1 MNLYTG
7 LMTGLILVLGTA
19 LFVNDVSDELPVIDS
34 NHAEA
39 MATLDETAA
48 SLERSKQSLDRMIII
63 AEEMHRNLVVMN
75 HNSDAIFRSVTGC
88 DSDKTCES
96 LKESMMEAGN
106 VSK

>member
-19 LFVNDVSDELPVIDS
+19 LFVNDASDELPVIDS
-34 NHAEA
+34 NHAETL
-39 MATLDETAA
+39 AT
-48 SLERSKQSLDRMIII
+48 LERSKQSLDRMIII

>member
-1 MNLYTG
+1 MNLYAG

-19 LFVNDVSDELPVIDS
+19 LFVNDVSDELPVIVS

-96 LKESMMEAGN
+96 LKESMTEAEN

>member
-1 MNLYTG
+1 
-7 LMTGLILVLGTA
+7 MTGLILVLGTA

-39 MATLDETAA
+39 MTTLDETAA

-75 HNSDAIFRSVTGC
+75 HNSDAIFRSV
-88 DSDKTCES
+88 
-96 LKESMMEAGN
+96 
-106 VSK
+106 

>member
-1 MNLYTG
+1 
-7 LMTGLILVLGTA
+7 MTGLILVLGTA
-19 LFVNDVSDELPVIDS
+19 LFVNDASDELPVIDS

-39 MATLDETAA
+39 MAT
-48 SLERSKQSLDRMIII
+48 LERSKQSLDRMIII

>member
-39 MATLDETAA
+39 MAT
-48 SLERSKQSLDRMIII
+48 LERSKQSLDRMIII

>member
-39 MATLDETAA
+39 MAT
-48 SLERSKQSLDRMIII
+48 LERSKQSLDRMIII

-96 LKESMMEAGN
+96 LKESMTEAEN

>member
-19 LFVNDVSDELPVIDS
+19 LFVNDASDELPVIDS

-39 MATLDETAA
+39 MAT
-48 SLERSKQSLDRMIII
+48 LERSKQSLDRMIII